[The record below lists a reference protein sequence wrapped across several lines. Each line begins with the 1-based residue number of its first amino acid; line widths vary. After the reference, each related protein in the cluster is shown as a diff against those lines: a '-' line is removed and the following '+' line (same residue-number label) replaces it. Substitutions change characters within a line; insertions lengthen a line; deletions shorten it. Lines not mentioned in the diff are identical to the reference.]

1 MLSSIRS
8 DPTGPQPLQPSLIT
22 PNPLFRPSSSQVRRA
37 AANIIP
43 ELLHS
48 AVAAASKGGNA
59 DMSHVKQ
66 LLDFIWPP
74 LIEALGKEPD
84 VDVLP
89 ATLDAV
95 SSIVDMVEPGMIQQE
110 WVQVREGE

>member
-1 MLSSIRS
+1 M
-8 DPTGPQPLQPSLIT
+8 
-22 PNPLFRPSSSQVRRA
+22 
-37 AANIIP
+37 
-43 ELLHS
+43 LHS

-110 WVQVREGE
+110 WVQVRVWNGGDDPAGVGAGESVALNPKGGRLEGLWSGRWVPRVVLALTI